1 MLNGSVVPYACVGG
15 VDDNLDGSV
24 DDYLDGGVDDN
35 LDGSAEDNLDDSV
48 DDNLDGSVVPGVGA
62 GGADADLCYRAGV
75 LLTVW
80 A

>member
-15 VDDNLDGSV
+15 
-24 DDYLDGGVDDN
+24 
-35 LDGSAEDNLDDSV
+35 V